1 MWSGPGVKAQVD
13 DLLASQNVNLASD
26 PQHPR
31 RRLCVVGTCLQ
42 LQLLTLRRLKQKDH
56 EIEARLSYIAQIQA
70 SLYYIIRPL
79 KMRVGQSSG
88 CTRL

>member
-42 LQLLTLRRLKQKDH
+42 LQNCGGTGGHLEL
-56 EIEARLSYIAQIQA
+56 A
-70 SLYYIIRPL
+70 SSEFQVFYS
-79 KMRVGQSSG
+79 KK
-88 CTRL
+88 

>member
-1 MWSGPGVKAQVD
+1 MWSGPGVKAQVG

-42 LQLLTLRRLKQKDH
+42 PQNCGGTGGHLEL
-56 EIEARLSYIAQIQA
+56 A
-70 SLYYIIRPL
+70 SSEFQVFYS
-79 KMRVGQSSG
+79 KK
-88 CTRL
+88 